1 MKSRTEDKLRDL
13 NGMQHQAA
21 ELLDQAW
28 ERGRKYGMAEAIEN
42 KLPAI
47 IDGLEKAE
55 EETTEAEETTEL
67 EIYQL
72 ISAGVLLRRQEM
84 IIEYQCKA
92 CGCFSIILQG
102 QEQSHYC
109 PICGRKARGGTA

>member
-13 NGMQHQAA
+13 SGMKHQAD

-28 ERGRKYGMAEAIEN
+28 ERGRKYGIAEAIEN
-42 KLPAI
+42 KIPAI

-55 EETTEAEETTEL
+55 ETEL
-67 EIYQL
+67 MHYET
-72 ISAGVLLRRQEM
+72 ISAGKLLRDKTD
-84 IIEYQCKA
+84 IEEFRCMA
-92 CGCFSIILQG
+92 CGRFSIIFQG
-102 QEQSHYC
+102 YEKSHYC

>member
-13 NGMQHQAA
+13 SGMRHQAE

-28 ERGRKYGMAEAIEN
+28 ERGRKYGIAEAIEN

-55 EETTEAEETTEL
+55 ETEL
-67 EIYQL
+67 LPNET
-72 ISAGVLLRRQEM
+72 ISAGILLRKQINVEEFGCM
-84 IIEYQCKA
+84 A
-92 CGCFSIILQG
+92 CGGLSIIFQG
-102 QEQSHYC
+102 QEKNHYC
-109 PICGRKARGGTA
+109 PICGRKAK